1 MLKIWAHN
9 QADVT
14 VNDLLEEL
22 KEWVEEGYV
31 ATAVYKRLQ
40 NCITSDV
47 LPTFSERAE
56 RRHRSLSS
64 ESLTLVDTDVCT
76 DQMEAAGTSSSPGIS
91 GK

>member
-22 KEWVEEGYV
+22 KDWEEGYV

-56 RRHRSLSS
+56 RRQRSLSS
-64 ESLTLVDTDVCT
+64 ESLTSVDTDVCT
-76 DQMEAAGTSSSPGIS
+76 NQMEASGISSSPGIS